1 MHNILTDILGLFK
14 RKKFTTEAKD
24 DDVLILG
31 INQEPDMEGIASP
44 VPIKDVKLIKVRDFV
59 DIASCEHR
67 NLPDPRPAGSVGVF
81 IDETTDPVTGECYVN
96 LRSLRSDSLDLTITE
111 EAEEIVFDLNIAES
125 STDLIKQD
133 YVSTSAYWTQASTN
147 SYAVGSQVGIIGT
160 DLIIPFRGGV
170 GQYAQGT
177 VDASNVIETRKILG
191 AAEVIPIG
199 VTVDTTLYLDIIAGS
214 NVNGI
219 TLNWQLYKV
228 SPSDLDNAAPNGTTL
243 TPLASNSV
251 ALLESYTS
259 GGVTTF
265 GQQLQ
270 FSLSGLTIVEGD
282 YLLLGYNY
290 SGTLAGTDWLQI
302 NTKLRT

>member
-1 MHNILTDILGLFK
+1 M
-14 RKKFTTEAKD
+14 
-24 DDVLILG
+24 
-31 INQEPDMEGIASP
+31 
-44 VPIKDVKLIKVRDFV
+44 
-59 DIASCEHR
+59 
-67 NLPDPRPAGSVGVF
+67 
-81 IDETTDPVTGECYVN
+81 
-96 LRSLRSDSLDLTITE
+96 
-111 EAEEIVFDLNIAES
+111 
-125 STDLIKQD
+125 
-133 YVSTSAYWTQASTN
+133 
-147 SYAVGSQVGIIGT
+147 
-160 DLIIPFRGGV
+160 
-170 GQYAQGT
+170 
-177 VDASNVIETRKILG
+177 DASNVIETRKILG

-228 SPSDLDNAAPNGTTL
+228 SPADLDNAAPNGTTL

-251 ALLESYTS
+251 ALLETYTS

-270 FSLSGLTIVEGD
+270 FSLSGLTIVEVD